1 MLDVSVPVAVMQVGY
16 VRMRMPHR
24 LVHVLVG
31 VRLGPL
37 VAMVCVLVMLIVDV
51 TVAVHQAA
59 MLVFVP
65 M

>member
-1 MLDVSVPVAVMQVGY
+1 MFVPVMRVGH

-24 LVHVLVG
+24 LVHVLVSVG
-31 VRLGPL
+31 LGPL
-37 VAMVCVLVMLIVDV
+37 VAAVDVLVMLIVDV
-51 TVAVHQAA
+51 TVVMCQAT

>member
-1 MLDVSVPVAVMQVGY
+1 MLVAVMQVGH
-16 VRMRMPHR
+16 VRMRMLHR

-31 VRLGPL
+31 VGLGPL
-37 VAMVCVLVMLIVDV
+37 IAAVEVLVVLVVDV
-51 TVAVHQAA
+51 TVAMCQAT

>member
-1 MLDVSVPVAVMQVGY
+1 MPVPVMQVGH

-24 LVHVLVG
+24 LVHVLVSVG
-31 VRLGPL
+31 LGPL
-37 VAMVCVLVMLIVDV
+37 VAVVRVLVMLVV
-51 TVAVHQAA
+51 NMAMGVRQPA

>member
-1 MLDVSVPVAVMQVGY
+1 MPVPVMQVGH

-31 VRLGPL
+31 MGLGPL
-37 VAMVCVLVMLIVDV
+37 VAVVRVLVVLVVYMAMGVR
-51 TVAVHQAA
+51 QPA
-59 MLVFVP
+59 MLVLVF

>member
-1 MLDVSVPVAVMQVGY
+1 MLVPVMQIGH
-16 VRMRMPHR
+16 VRMRMLHR

-37 VAMVCVLVMLIVDV
+37 VAAVGVLVVLVVDV
-51 TVAVHQAA
+51 TVAMCQAT